1 MLLNQNSGYG
11 QAMLSAIH
19 SAVGGTFGN
28 VFVVMNS
35 ANSDESNYQHI
46 QDLFPADTDGRVR
59 FTTSLASA
67 YALTES
73 NNNDVIILD
82 GNSTHA
88 LTEMLTV
95 SNNRV
100 HFIGLDYLLGIH
112 RAYGQST
119 KVAIGVTTAATDIA
133 AVKVTGVRCSFRGIK
148 FISNNTVTE
157 GVYTVIDGGEY
168 TYFEDCEFYL
178 STQLTV
184 TGAAELACNGD
195 SSQFVNCLMGSNA
208 ITLVG
213 AIVRPCVILTKALIT
228 GKVSRDVTFTKCQ
241 FWRKTTDAANAFV
254 WATGGTDVERKMEF
268 RDCLFYADVTS
279 TATAD
284 VAVGGAAAL
293 TVGQIVLT
301 GSTAEVGC
309 TALATQTGVWSA
321 LPTLAAGGG
330 SAVQAT

>member
-1 MLLNQNSGYG
+1 MGKYNFGNSGPSWNGISMIGGMPTGLTKIFYVDYG
-11 QAMLSAIH
+11 AGSD
-19 SAVGGTFGN
+19 GNKGTDSSKPLKT
-28 VFVVMNS
+28 VS
-35 ANSDESNYQHI
+35 KAL
-46 QDLFPADTDGRVR
+46 DLV
-59 FTTSLASA
+59 TTNKNEGI
-67 YALTES
+67 ALM
-73 NNNDVIILD
+73 

-95 SNNRV
+95 SKNRV
-100 HFIGLDYLLGIH
+100 HIFGYDPGG
-112 RAYGQST
+112 RKYGQNAKIS
-119 KVAIGVTTAATDIA
+119 IGVTTAATDIA
-133 AVKVTGVRCSFRGIK
+133 AVKNTGVRNSFTNIK

-168 TYFEDCEFYL
+168 AVFDSCEFYL

-195 SSQFVNCLMGSNA
+195 SAQFYNCVFGSSA

-213 AIVRPCVILTKALIT
+213 AIVRPCVILTKALIA
-228 GKVSRDVTFTKCQ
+228 GKVSRDVSFTNCE
-241 FWRKTTDAANAFV
+241 FWRKVTNSANAFV
-254 WATGGTDVERKMEF
+254 WATTGTDVERKMEF

-279 TATAD
+279 TATAA

-293 TVGQIVLT
+293 TVGRIVLS
-301 GSTAEVGC
+301 GATAEVGC

-321 LPTLAAGGG
+321 IPTLAAGGG